1 MPTRR
6 ERRGEPGDPHGDAD
20 AGDHVTAYRHADGPS
35 TLDDVDDVATL
46 RGYVAM
52 LLEERDTVLAALAVD
67 DFAAV
72 VERVR
77 SLEDRVAAHEAT
89 GAELEHLRARLQE
102 SEECEAVLEQELG
115 TCDVDEILAIV
126 GGLRVRLPQDPVDG
140 SVHALA
146 VENDELRAALYA
158 AEQQRDTLSG
168 ERRRLLEFAGCTSVD
183 QLIVRLDGLLH
194 ARPAADGATPGADGG
209 GPADTD
215 GGTADEVPVLRA
227 RLAAAEEERRAVAA
241 LVTSLSELLARR
253 PS

>member
-6 ERRGEPGDPHGDAD
+6 DRRGEPGEHHGDD
-20 AGDHVTAYRHADGPS
+20 AAGGDVTAARDATGPS
-35 TLDDVDDVATL
+35 TLDDVDDVTTL
-46 RGYVAM
+46 RGYVA
-52 LLEERDTVLAALAVD
+52 LLLDERAAVLAALEVD

-77 SLEDRVAAHEAT
+77 GLEAQVASHET
-89 GAELEHLRARLQE
+89 TQAELDHLRLRLQE

-115 TCDVDEILAIV
+115 TCDVDEILALV
-126 GGLRVRLPQDPVDG
+126 GGLRSRMPEDPVDG

-146 VENDELRAALYA
+146 VENDGLRAALYA
-158 AEQQRDTLSG
+158 AEQQRDALSG

-194 ARPAADGATPGADGG
+194 PRSAAHADGSCGPAVAGAPGAPGV
-209 GPADTD
+209 ADD
-215 GGTADEVPVLRA
+215 VAGLHA
-227 RLAAAEEERRAVAA
+227 RIAAAEEERRAVAA
-241 LVTSLSELLARR
+241 LVASLSDLLARR